1 MIGSANA
8 INFVSGPG
16 CNGHSVNLSDTGLQ
30 HGVETFSS
38 PVNFS
43 AFRPF
48 EQDSLIAFLNSLVLF
63 PPDDPASSID
73 PTEYFQTNFLQF
85 AYGGIQLTVLP
96 TTPPTSSRQ

>member
-1 MIGSANA
+1 MIGSAHA

-16 CNGHSVNLSDTGLQ
+16 CIGLSVNLSDTGLQ

-63 PPDDPASSID
+63 PPDDLTSSID
-73 PTEYFQTNFLQF
+73 PTEHIQTNFLQF
-85 AYGGIQLTVLP
+85 AYGGIKLTVLFNDP
-96 TTPPTSSRQ
+96 TDLE